1 MIEEA
6 IQEIRELENL
16 KEREINSAELEAAKI
31 MAQVEDQIAEMRK
44 KALQEVEE
52 KAQFLRSE
60 MLKEG
65 EKEAQK
71 IEDEFRHQAQKL
83 ESIASSRVKDI
94 VSQLIEEM
102 GEEYGN

>member
-16 KEREINSAELEAAKI
+16 KEREISSAELEAAKI

-52 KAQFLRSE
+52 RAQSLRAE
-60 MLKEG
+60 ILKEG
-65 EKEAQK
+65 EEEAKK
-71 IEDEFRHQAQKL
+71 IEEEFRHQAQKL
-83 ESIASSRVKDI
+83 ESAASSRMKDI
-94 VSQLIEEM
+94 VSQLVKEM

>member
-52 KAQFLRSE
+52 RAQSLRVE

-65 EKEAQK
+65 EKEAEK
-71 IEDEFRHQAQKL
+71 IEEKFRHQAQEL
-83 ESIASSRVKDI
+83 ESMASSRMKDI
-94 VSQLIEEM
+94 VSQLLEEM
-102 GEEYGN
+102 GEEHGN